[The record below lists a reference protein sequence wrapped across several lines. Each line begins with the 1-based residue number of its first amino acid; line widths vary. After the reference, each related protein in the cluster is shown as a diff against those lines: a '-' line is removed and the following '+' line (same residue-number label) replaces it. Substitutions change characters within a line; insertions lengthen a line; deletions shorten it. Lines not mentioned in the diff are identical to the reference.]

1 MYICYLMEKNV
12 CFKIDLIYFQLKVI
26 SMQVYLKPT
35 GIRHLFMLPQQQRQV
50 KFVYKFLA
58 VCLLYNIWFIWYFLL
73 GFCASTATNPIW
85 MIKTRLQLD
94 RARDKTLN
102 IKNCFQNIYKEHVS
116 LFHPC
121 NYSFLILWK
130 LGLRSFFSRETWNAV
145 KYNFSSFLEFN
156 CSHITMSSK

>member
-1 MYICYLMEKNV
+1 
-12 CFKIDLIYFQLKVI
+12 
-26 SMQVYLKPT
+26 MQVYLKPT

-50 KFVYKFLA
+50 NFVYKFLA
-58 VCLLYNIWFIWYFLL
+58 VCLLYNIIYLIFLL

-116 LFHPC
+116 IFHPC
-121 NYSFLILWK
+121 NYSFLILRMEKFLWK
-130 LGLRSFFSRETWNAV
+130 LDFRSFFSRETWNAV

>member
-50 KFVYKFLA
+50 NFVYKFLA
-58 VCLLYNIWFIWYFLL
+58 VCLLYNTIYLIFLL

-116 LFHPC
+116 IFHPC
-121 NYSFLILWK
+121 NYSFLIL
-130 LGLRSFFSRETWNAV
+130 
-145 KYNFSSFLEFN
+145 
-156 CSHITMSSK
+156 